1 MHIPQVWCDGK
12 SSFCVVPKFG
22 FWCKLNM
29 ALGLADSVLLATSGS
44 SSIRKILFSYSFSDP
59 LSLLSFSYFYLFP
72 LFYILFL
79 PVCNHLY
86 FIIYIS
92 NLLRTFSFFHEPWT
106 FFLWS
111 NKHLSWHRKTNYL
124 EQEITFCPEMEH
136 SYPKSRPN
144 F

>member
-59 LSLLSFSYFYLFP
+59 LSLLSFSYFYSFP
-72 LFYILFL
+72 LLYILCL
-79 PVCNHLY
+79 PVFNHLY
-86 FIIYIS
+86 VHHLYFKLAQNIFLFSWTLNIF
-92 NLLRTFSFFHEPWT
+92 LVKRQTFVMT
-106 FFLWS
+106 LQ
-111 NKHLSWHRKTNYL
+111 NKLSWTRN
-124 EQEITFCPEMEH
+124 
-136 SYPKSRPN
+136 N
-144 F
+144 FLSWNGAFLSQI